1 MDQSRYKQKFRR
13 PLSAR
18 LGVALALGPGRSH
31 GRGPTR
37 SAGLAQPF
45 KGREASAAGSYRVRN
60 LWLIGV
66 LAGVI
71 SGQSADLERDPI
83 EALFKYNRDIRAAGL
98 ALEAAAEKVRIA
110 GVLPDPQVEA
120 ATFIEPLQTANG
132 PMEAQL
138 MLGQKFPLWGKLR
151 RQKLVARE
159 RVEIARMNLE
169 HKKVIAAFHL
179 RRDWESY
186 LKVTSSLQI
195 LDDYNR
201 ELESFR
207 SVALTQYSTG
217 TSLTQHPILKLH
229 IEISL
234 VESQINTLESSLA
247 GVENN
252 LQSLLDGHFS
262 PDIFGGQRLALP
274 PIGTDESWLSLAH
287 QSHPLYLK
295 AQHDLRIAV
304 LERELAAR
312 QNYPD
317 LTAGLTFT
325 SIGVGSF
332 AGPSPGADG
341 FGFKVGLN
349 LPLWLGRNRARVRA
363 AELLAGSREETVEDV
378 WNRIEAQVRSTWKD
392 WAESE
397 ETFVLYDQQ
406 LLQESAQMLASAFSA
421 YETGKISF
429 LDVLDSERMVV
440 RVRLEYQAVEARRRI
455 AGAKLLRDSGM
466 FRLEEESQN
475 EN

>member
-1 MDQSRYKQKFRR
+1 MDQSRDKQKFRR
-13 PLSAR
+13 PLAVR
-18 LGVALALGPGRSH
+18 LGVA
-31 GRGPTR
+31 
-37 SAGLAQPF
+37 QPF
-45 KGREASAAGSYRVRN
+45 TSREAHTPGSYRFRN
-60 LWLIGV
+60 LWLIGA

-71 SGQSADLERDPI
+71 SGQSADFEGDPI
-83 EALFKYNRDIRAAGL
+83 EALFKYNRDIRAAEL
-98 ALEAAAEKVRIA
+98 ALEAAAEKVRTA
-110 GVLPDPQVEA
+110 GVLPDPMVEA

-138 MLGQKFPLWGKLR
+138 MLGQKIPLWGKLR
-151 RQKLVARE
+151 RQRQVARE
-159 RVEIARMNLE
+159 RVEIARMDLE
-169 HKKVIAAFHL
+169 HKKVMAAFQL
-179 RRDWESY
+179 RRDWENY
-186 LKVTSSLQI
+186 LKVTSSLEI
-195 LDDYNR
+195 LDDYRR

-247 GVENN
+247 GVENS

-262 PDIFGGQRLALP
+262 PDIFDGQRLALP
-274 PIGTDESWLSLAH
+274 PIGTDESWLSLAR
-287 QSHPLYLK
+287 QSHPLYRK

-304 LERELAAR
+304 LERELATR

-317 LTAGLTFT
+317 LTAGLTYT
-325 SIGVGSF
+325 SIGDGSSM
-332 AGPSPGADG
+332 GPSPGADG

-349 LPLWLGRNRARVRA
+349 LPLWWGRNRARVKA
-363 AELLAGSREETVEDV
+363 AGLLAGSKEETVEAV
-378 WNRIEAQVRSTWKD
+378 WNRIEAQVRSTWRD

-440 RVRLEYQAVEARRRI
+440 RVRLEYEAVEARRRI

-466 FRLEEESQN
+466 FRREEESQN
-475 EN
+475 ED

>member
-1 MDQSRYKQKFRR
+1 MDQSRDKQKFRR

-18 LGVALALGPGRSH
+18 LGTAPHFTS
-31 GRGPTR
+31 
-37 SAGLAQPF
+37 
-45 KGREASAAGSYRVRN
+45 REAHTPGSYRVRN

-83 EALFKYNRDIRAAGL
+83 EALFEYNRDIRAAGL

-151 RQKLVARE
+151 RQRQVARE
-159 RVEIARMNLE
+159 RVEIARMDLE
-169 HKKVIAAFHL
+169 HKKVMAAFQL
-179 RRDWESY
+179 RRDWENY
-186 LKVTSSLQI
+186 LKVTSSLEI
-195 LDDYNR
+195 LDDYRR

-262 PDIFGGQRLALP
+262 PGIFGGQRLALP
-274 PIGTDESWLSLAH
+274 PIGTDESWLSLAR
-287 QSHPLYLK
+287 QVHPLYLK

-304 LERELAAR
+304 LERELATR

-317 LTAGLTFT
+317 LTAGLTYT
-325 SIGVGSF
+325 AIGDVGT
-332 AGPSPGADG
+332 GLSPGADG
-341 FGFKVGLN
+341 FGFKAGLN
-349 LPLWLGRNRARVRA
+349 LPLWLGRNRARVKA
-363 AELLAGSREETVEDV
+363 AELLAGSREETVKAV

-475 EN
+475 ED